1 MLELIDLV
9 LDFVELL
16 LEFFHLRDLRLLPV
30 PSLVL
35 QFFLGFFDAVF
46 CPLFLFFLVA
56 VELVSEEGSG

>member
-1 MLELIDLV
+1 
-9 LDFVELL
+9 
-16 LEFFHLRDLRLLPV
+16 LRDLRLLPV